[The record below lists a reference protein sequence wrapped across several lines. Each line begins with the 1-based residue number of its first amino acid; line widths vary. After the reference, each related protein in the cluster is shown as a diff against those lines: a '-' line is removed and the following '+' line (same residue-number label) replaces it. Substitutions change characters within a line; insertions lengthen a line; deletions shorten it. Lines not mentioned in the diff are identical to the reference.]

1 MTRRLL
7 TIALV
12 ALAAGPALAAD
23 DPVPPRL
30 REKIR
35 VREEWAARFQDSRR
49 GPEVTDRFS
58 RTARIGRNGA
68 FELSNISG
76 DIVVNGG
83 GGEEV
88 KIDAVLRVRS
98 RNGDD
103 AKRLLDE
110 LRIEVVETANR
121 VEVRTRYPRNSRD
134 FSGSVDFTITLP
146 SGASATLRSV
156 SGDVRVANVKGELR
170 AESVSGD
177 MVTEGATRLSLV
189 KTVSGDIQVTDA
201 SAEGEVSVSTV
212 SGTLTARGL
221 KARAVDLSSVSGD
234 VLLTNVTS
242 DRATISSVSGN
253 IEYNGALVRNGRYE
267 MSSHSGD
274 VRLAASETSG
284 FELEATT
291 FNGDVRCDFP
301 LTLRGGGDEGT
312 RRARQNRSLR
322 GSYGDASALVDLK
335 SFSGDIVVTKR

>member
-1 MTRRLL
+1 
-7 TIALV
+7 
-12 ALAAGPALAAD
+12 
-23 DPVPPRL
+23 
-30 REKIR
+30 
-35 VREEWAARFQDSRR
+35 
-49 GPEVTDRFS
+49 
-58 RTARIGRNGA
+58 
-68 FELSNISG
+68 
-76 DIVVNGG
+76 
-83 GGEEV
+83 V

-98 RNGDD
+98 RNGEDG
-103 AKRLLDE
+103 KRLLDE
-110 LRIEVVETANR
+110 LRIEVIETANR

-134 FSGSVDFTITLP
+134 FSGSVDFTITMP

-156 SGDVRVANVKGELR
+156 SGDIRVTNVKGELR

-201 SAEGEVSVSTV
+201 TAEGEVTVSTV

-234 VLLTNVTS
+234 VLLTNVS
-242 DRATISSVSGN
+242 SERATVSSVSGN

-274 VRLAASETSG
+274 VRLAVTDTTG

-291 FNGDVRCDFP
+291 FNGDVRSDFP
-301 LTLRGGGDEGT
+301 LTLRAGGEDGPGRN
-312 RRARQNRSLR
+312 RRNRSIR